1 MAIRTALDRIFS
13 RVTPLAGDETYSQ
26 EIVGE
31 SHYQDALEKIVGGR
45 TEDSAE
51 HYCEAMM
58 VPEKRNQ
65 YDPNAVAVFIR
76 GKKVGHLSKRDAAN
90 FREELTEIGCKGRRT
105 RCGAVVVG
113 GWLRDDGDWGHFG
126 VKLDLARPIEPQ

>member
-51 HYCEAMM
+51 HYC
-58 VPEKRNQ
+58 
-65 YDPNAVAVFIR
+65 
-76 GKKVGHLSKRDAAN
+76 DAD
-90 FREELTEIGCKGRRT
+90 RT
-105 RCGAVVVG
+105 RPAGSVRTVSTV
-113 GWLRDDGDWGHFG
+113 D
-126 VKLDLARPIEPQ
+126 Q